1 MFLLASLPFD
11 MFYSHLILISLIIHT
26 LIHLKRHNIKPVFTW
41 PMAALTSVF
50 LVTVLSTPYTINK
63 TEAFNEWGRQVT
75 IVVLPLLFCL
85 NPLDLKKYRSD
96 FFITFILVCTATII
110 YLYAD
115 AVVTI
120 RHYGLP
126 YHALFSAA
134 FTNHNFSEP
143 IDIHATFFSMQVA
156 IALVFTISLMLTQKT
171 PFINLLLFISAF
183 ILSAGLIQLGSKSV
197 CIALLFIINI
207 AIPWFL
213 LNGIPR
219 WRFIMLSA
227 MVSVLLM
234 ILIMSQHDLKNRFA
248 GELKSD
254 LSSNPSTTIFDSRL
268 ARWRS
273 AMQLIKQ
280 APLTGHGAGS
290 EITLLHDEYYKNGLY
305 NSFVNHLNTHNEYLS
320 FLIKSG
326 IVGLLIYLATLA
338 YGFSIAFKNKDLLFF
353 SFMLLIAMVSLSEN
367 LLDVD
372 KGICFYAIF
381 FSLFIFM
388 DERQPD
394 AKNTVE
400 KSGELSVE
408 RPALLS
414 SL

>member
-1 MFLLASLPFD
+1 
-11 MFYSHLILISLIIHT
+11 
-26 LIHLKRHNIKPVFTW
+26 
-41 PMAALTSVF
+41 
-50 LVTVLSTPYTINK
+50 VLSTPYTINK

-143 IDIHATFFSMQVA
+143 IDIHATFFSMLVA

-353 SFMLLIAMVSLSEN
+353 RIYWMWIRVFVFMPYSFRCLFLWMNASQMPKIRLKKAGNYLLKGRRFFLLYKIFVARLSARGNLIVSSNVIIMN
-367 LLDVD
+367 LHLTN
-372 KGICFYAIF
+372 
-381 FSLFIFM
+381 
-388 DERQPD
+388 E
-394 AKNTVE
+394 
-400 KSGELSVE
+400 
-408 RPALLS
+408 
-414 SL
+414 